1 MLTLLQFVMV
11 LAVFFPVSY
20 LAYYLTEVRGL
31 PEWLQYK
38 PWVCRTCLTFWML
51 IGIYVAIWVS
61 FSCLY
66 TGVIGIALAC
76 MNAAAMYIDQKNR
89 TIKV

>member
-1 MLTLLQFVMV
+1 MLVLLQFVMV

-38 PWVCRTCLTFWML
+38 PWVCRLCLTFWLL
-51 IGIYVAIWVS
+51 IGIYLSIWVS

-66 TGVIGIALAC
+66 TGIAGVILAC
-76 MNAAAMYIDQKNR
+76 MNALAMYIDQKNK
-89 TIKV
+89 TIKI